1 MKTPVIVAAFLLL
14 GAGFTRVDTQTP
26 ATARPASASPRQA
39 ASAQASPAQGVID
52 RYCVTC
58 HNQRAK
64 IGGLALDV
72 LDLAAAGREPR
83 PGVAAAPAERGGV
96 EIWEK
101 VVRKVRT
108 GMMPPSGAPR
118 PDRAALDAFAASIE
132 TAIDGAATAA
142 PNPGAPALHR
152 LNRAEY
158 GNAVR
163 DLLDLPIDTAKLL
176 PGDDSSG
183 EGFDNMASTLS
194 VSPALMQAYVTAA
207 ARISRLAIG
216 DPTISAELVTYS
228 PPRGMSQ
235 AGHREGMPLG
245 TRGGLTVQHVFP
257 LDAEYEFRIGRAG
270 GGLFGLAP
278 VGTTDPVEVT
288 LNGER
293 VRVLDGNARGPLRLK
308 IPAGPQTI
316 GVAVVR
322 RSNPRGVDDL
332 YSELAGTAGVTNL
345 GINGPLNPTG
355 PGDTPSRRRIFVC
368 SPAGPARPVSELA
381 GTRPTGIREGA
392 VGRVPPSASPA
403 AQAESRRSS
412 PDVSASEVGCAR
424 RILSALATRAFRR
437 PVAEKDAAIDTLMG
451 FFESGHALRG
461 FETGVQYA
469 LARILVDPQF
479 IFRFE
484 RAPAGTKPGSVYRIN
499 DFELASRL
507 SFFLWSSIPDDELL
521 RVAASGRLDDPAVL
535 EQQTRRMLADKRAD
549 ALIDN
554 LAGQWLMLR
563 QLDDVSPGTKEF
575 DGGLR
580 YAFHRET
587 ELLFETIVRED
598 RSILDLIDADYT
610 FVDERLARHYGI
622 PNVRGSR
629 FRRVALDDSARRGL
643 LGQGSFLTTTSAG
656 NRTSPVKR
664 GKWVLENLLGAPV
677 PQPPP
682 GVETNLTETTAGAAP
697 TSVRQRL
704 ERHRANPNCASCH
717 AVMDPV
723 GFSLEPFDLI
733 GKWRDADGGSPVN
746 ATGRLADGTTL
757 DGPASLRKALLSRRD
772 AVAATATEKLLT
784 YALGRRVEYFD
795 MPAVRAVVR
804 DAARANYRFSS
815 LIAGIVKSVPFGM
828 KRME

>member
-1 MKTPVIVAAFLLL
+1 MKTTIFAAALLL
-14 GAGFTRVDTQTP
+14 VVGLAHVETQNPPP
-26 ATARPASASPRQA
+26 AVGRALPGSPGGPDKARPTISEKT
-39 ASAQASPAQGVID
+39 VID
-52 RYCVTC
+52 RYCTTC
-58 HNQRAK
+58 HNQRTRA
-64 IGGLALDV
+64 GNLALDT
-72 LDLAAAGREPR
+72 LDVSAAGRDAN
-83 PGVAAAPAERGGV
+83 PGAPNARSERGGV
-96 EIWEK
+96 EMWEK

-118 PDRAALDAFAASIE
+118 PDRATLDGLAASIE
-132 TAIDGAATAA
+132 TTIDRAARTA

-163 DLLDLPIDTAKLL
+163 DLLDLPIDTARLL
-176 PGDDSSG
+176 PADDSSG

-207 ARISRLAIG
+207 ARISRLAVG
-216 DPTISAELVTYS
+216 DPTISAELTTYA

-245 TRGGLTVQHVFP
+245 TRGGITVQHVFP

-270 GGLFGLAP
+270 GGLFGLQP
-278 VGTTDPVEVT
+278 VGGSDPVEVT

-293 VRVLDGNARGPLRLK
+293 VRVLEGTTRGPLRLK
-308 IPAGPQTI
+308 VPAGPQTI

-322 RSNPRGVDDL
+322 RSNARGVDDL
-332 YSELAGTAGVTNL
+332 YSELAGVAGVTNL
-345 GINGPLNPTG
+345 GINGPFNPTG
-355 PGDTPSRRRIFVC
+355 PGDTPSRRKLLIC
-368 SPAGPARPVSELA
+368 RPEA
-381 GTRPTGIREGA
+381 
-392 VGRVPPSASPA
+392 ASQEA
-403 AQAESRRSS
+403 A
-412 PDVSASEVGCAR
+412 CAR
-424 RILSALATRAFRR
+424 TILSALATRAFRR
-437 PVAEKDAAIDTLMG
+437 PVGEKDAAIDTLMG
-451 FFESGHALRG
+451 FFESGRKLRG
-461 FETGVQYA
+461 FETGIQYA
-469 LARILVDPQF
+469 LARVLVDPQF

-484 RAPAGTKPGSVYRIN
+484 RAPAGTSAKAGATYRIS
-499 DFELASRL
+499 DLELASRL

-521 RVAASGRLDDPAVL
+521 RVAASGRLDEPAVL
-535 EQQTRRMLADKRAD
+535 EQQTRRMLADSRSR

-563 QLDDVSPGTKEF
+563 QLDDVRPGTNEF

-587 ELLFETIVRED
+587 ELLFETIARED

-629 FRRVALDDSARRGL
+629 FRRVSLNGSERRGL
-643 LGQGSFLTTTSAG
+643 LGHGSFLTTTSAS

-677 PQPPP
+677 PLPPP
-682 GVETNLTETTAGAAP
+682 GVETNLTETETGPAA

-704 ERHRANPNCASCH
+704 ERHRASPNCASCH

-733 GKWRDADGGSPVN
+733 GKWRETDGGSAVN
-746 ATGRLADGTTL
+746 ATGRLADGTAL
-757 DGPASLRKALLSRRD
+757 DGPASLRKALLDRRQ
-772 AVAATATEKLLT
+772 AVAAAATEKLLT

-804 DAARANYRFSS
+804 DAARTDYRFSS
-815 LIAGIVKSVPFGM
+815 LIAGIVKSVPFQM

>member
-1 MKTPVIVAAFLLL
+1 MRATVLTFALLL
-14 GAGFTRVDTQTP
+14 VGVAFARVETQNAPTP
-26 ATARPASASPRQA
+26 TARA
-39 ASAQASPAQGVID
+39 ASSEKALLD
-52 RYCVTC
+52 RYCASC
-58 HNQRAK
+58 HNQRTRA
-64 IGGLALDV
+64 GNLALDS
-72 LDLAAAGREPR
+72 LDVTAAGRDPQT
-83 PGVAAAPAERGGV
+83 
-96 EIWEK
+96 WEK

-118 PDRAALDAFAASIE
+118 PERTALDAFAASIE
-132 TAIDGAATAA
+132 TMIDSVARTA

-163 DLLDLPIDTAKLL
+163 DLLDLPIDATKLL

-207 ARISRLAIG
+207 ARISRLAVG
-216 DPTISAELVTYS
+216 DPTMSAELVTYA

-235 AGHREGMPLG
+235 SGHREGMPLG
-245 TRGGLTVQHVFP
+245 TRGGLVVTHVFP

-270 GGLFGLAP
+270 GGLFGLQP
-278 VGTTDPVEVT
+278 VGGADPVEVT

-293 VRVLDGNARGPLRLK
+293 VRVLDNNARGPLRLK

-316 GVAVVR
+316 GVAVIR
-322 RSNPRGVDDL
+322 RSNARGVDDL

-355 PGDTPSRRRIFVC
+355 PGDTPSRRKIFVC
-368 SPAGPARPVSELA
+368 KPEA
-381 GTRPTGIREGA
+381 PTQDTA
-392 VGRVPPSASPA
+392 
-403 AQAESRRSS
+403 
-412 PDVSASEVGCAR
+412 CAR
-424 RILSALATRAFRR
+424 KVLAALATRAFRHS
-437 PVAEKDAAIDTLMG
+437 VSEKDAAVDTLMA
-451 FFESGHALRG
+451 FFESGRTLRG
-461 FETGVQYA
+461 FETGIQYA
-469 LARILVDPQF
+469 LARVLVDPQF

-484 RAPAGTKPGSVYRIN
+484 RVPAGAAAKEGAPAGVKAGAAYRIS
-499 DFELASRL
+499 DAELASRL

-521 RVAASGRLDDPAVL
+521 RVAAAGKLDDPTVL
-535 EQQTRRMLADKRAD
+535 EQQTRRMLADRRAD

-554 LAGQWLMLR
+554 LTGQWLMLR
-563 QLDDVSPGTKEF
+563 QLDDVAPSTKDF

-580 YAFHRET
+580 YSMHRET

-598 RSILDLIDADYT
+598 RSILDLINADYT

-629 FRRVALDDSARRGL
+629 FRRVTLDEGARRGL

-704 ERHRANPNCASCH
+704 ERHRASPNCASCH

-723 GFSLEPFDLI
+723 GFSLEQFDLI
-733 GKWRDADGGSPVN
+733 GKWRDTDGGSPVN
-746 ATGRLADGTTL
+746 ATGRLADGTAL

-772 AVAATATEKLLT
+772 AIAATATEKLLT
-784 YALGRRVEYFD
+784 YALGRRVEYYD
-795 MPAVRAVVR
+795 MPAVRAVIR
-804 DAARANYRFSS
+804 DAARTDYRFSS
-815 LIAGIVKSVPFGM
+815 LITGIVKSVPFGM
-828 KRME
+828 RRLE

>member
-39 ASAQASPAQGVID
+39 ASAQASAAQGVID

-72 LDLAAAGREPR
+72 LDLAAAGREPQ
-83 PGVAAAPAERGGV
+83 PGAPAARTERGGV

-132 TAIDGAATAA
+132 TAIDGAAATA

-163 DLLDLPIDTAKLL
+163 DLLDLPIDAAKLL

-183 EGFDNMASTLS
+183 EGFDNMAGTLS

-216 DPTISAELVTYS
+216 DPTISAEVVTYS

-368 SPAGPARPVSELA
+368 RTEDS
-381 GTRPTGIREGA
+381 
-392 VGRVPPSASPA
+392 
-403 AQAESRRSS
+403 
-412 PDVSASEVGCAR
+412 GCAR
-424 RILSALATRAFRR
+424 KILSAVATRAYRR
-437 PVAEKDAAIDTLMG
+437 PVGEKDAAVDTLMG
-451 FFESGHALRG
+451 FFESGRALRG

-629 FRRVALDDSARRGL
+629 FRRVTLDDSARRGL

-704 ERHRANPNCASCH
+704 ERHRANPTCASCH

>member
-1 MKTPVIVAAFLLL
+1 MKTTIFAAAVLLL
-14 GAGFTRVDTQTP
+14 AVQIASVQSQSAPTP
-26 ATARPASASPRQA
+26 SAPGEPDRARPTSTAKAGTEKA
-39 ASAQASPAQGVID
+39 VID
-52 RYCVTC
+52 RYCATC
-58 HNQRAK
+58 HNQRTRA
-64 IGGLALDV
+64 GNLALDT
-72 LDLAAAGREPR
+72 LDVSAAGRE
-83 PGVAAAPAERGGV
+83 AQT
-96 EIWEK
+96 WEK
-101 VVRKVRT
+101 IVRKVRT

-118 PDRAALDAFAASIE
+118 PDRATLDGFAASIE
-132 TAIDGAATAA
+132 TTIDRAARTA

-163 DLLDLPIDTAKLL
+163 DLLDLPIDAARLL

-207 ARISRLAIG
+207 ARISRLAVG
-216 DPTISAELVTYS
+216 DPTISAELTTYS

-235 AGHREGMPLG
+235 AGHREGLPLG

-257 LDAEYEFRIGRAG
+257 LDAEYELRIGRAG
-270 GGLFGLAP
+270 GGLFGLQP
-278 VGTTDPVEVT
+278 VGGNDPVEVT

-293 VRVLDGNARGPLRLK
+293 VRVLDGPTRGPLRLK
-308 IPAGPQTI
+308 VPAGPQTI

-322 RSNPRGVDDL
+322 RSNARGVDDL
-332 YSELAGTAGVTNL
+332 YSELAGVAGVTNL
-345 GINGPLNPTG
+345 GINGPFNPTG
-355 PGDTPSRRRIFVC
+355 PGDTPSRRRLFVC
-368 SPAGPARPVSELA
+368 RP
-381 GTRPTGIREGA
+381 
-392 VGRVPPSASPA
+392 
-403 AQAESRRSS
+403 SS
-412 PDVSASEVGCAR
+412 PSDESTCAR

-437 PVAEKDAAIDTLMG
+437 PVAEKDAAVDTLMG
-451 FFESGHALRG
+451 FFESGRMLRG
-461 FETGVQYA
+461 FETGIQYA
-469 LARILVDPQF
+469 LARVLVDPQF

-484 RAPAGTKPGSVYRIN
+484 HAPAGVKAGSTYRIS
-499 DFELASRL
+499 DLELASRL

-535 EQQTRRMLADKRAD
+535 EQQTRRMLTDSRSR

-563 QLDDVSPGTKEF
+563 QLDDVSPGTKDF

-587 ELLFETIVRED
+587 ELLFETIARED

-629 FRRVALDDSARRGL
+629 FRRVTLNGSARRGL
-643 LGQGSFLTTTSAG
+643 LGHGSFLTTTSAS

-677 PQPPP
+677 PLPPP
-682 GVETNLTETTAGAAP
+682 GVETNLTETEGSTAP

-704 ERHRANPNCASCH
+704 ERHRASPNCASCH

-733 GKWRDADGGSPVN
+733 GKWRETDGGLAVN
-746 ATGRLADGTTL
+746 ATGRLADGTVL
-757 DGPASLRKALLSRRD
+757 DGPATLRKALLDRRE

-804 DAARANYRFSS
+804 DAARTDYRFSS
-815 LIAGIVKSVPFGM
+815 LVAGIVKSVPFQM
-828 KRME
+828 KRFEGEP